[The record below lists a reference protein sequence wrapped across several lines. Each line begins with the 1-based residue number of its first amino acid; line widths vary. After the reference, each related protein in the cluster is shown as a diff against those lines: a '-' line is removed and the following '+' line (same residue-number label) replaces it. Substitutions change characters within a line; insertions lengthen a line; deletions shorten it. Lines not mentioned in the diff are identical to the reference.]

1 MAHAIVGERFVMNE
15 GDLKT
20 HGEGPH
26 GDKPGKL
33 PDNFELI
40 AIYNGQKKP
49 LKVAKDELIK
59 DVLTRVIALFGSL
72 PNPHTLSLYT
82 EDTGELKDDQTV
94 EQAGLRPGE
103 KILLRPSTVK
113 AG

>member
-1 MAHAIVGERFVMNE
+1 MEDVE
-15 GDLKT
+15 LKNA
-20 HGEGPH
+20 EDPH
-26 GDKPGKL
+26 DHKPGKL
-33 PDNFELI
+33 PDNFEVI

-49 LKVAKDELIK
+49 LKVAANEMIK
-59 DVLTRVIALFGSL
+59 DVLARVIALFGSL

-82 EDTGELKDDQTV
+82 EDAGELKDDQTV

-103 KILLRPSTVK
+103 KVLLRPSTVK

>member
-1 MAHAIVGERFVMNE
+1 MHEAELDAQAG
-15 GDLKT
+15 
-20 HGEGPH
+20 GPH

-33 PDNFELI
+33 PDNFEVI
-40 AIYNGQKKP
+40 VVYNGQKKP
-49 LKVAKDELIK
+49 LKVSTSELIK
-59 DVLTRVIALFGSL
+59 DVLAKAIALFGSL

-82 EDTGELKDDQTV
+82 EDQGELKDEQQTV

-103 KILLRPSTVK
+103 KLLLRPSTVK

>member
-1 MAHAIVGERFVMNE
+1 MDDVE
-15 GDLKT
+15 LK
-20 HGEGPH
+20 GAEGPH
-26 GDKPGKL
+26 GEKPGKL
-33 PDNFELI
+33 PDHFEVI

-49 LKVAKDELIK
+49 LKVTANELIK
-59 DVLTRVIALFGSL
+59 DVLARVIALFGSL

-82 EDTGELKDDQTV
+82 EDAGELKDEQTV

-103 KILLRPSTVK
+103 KVLLRPSTVK